1 MIDSAIASYER
12 AIKKPVHW
20 LGPIIPRY
28 YYRLARLY
36 EQKGMKDR
44 AIENYTTFLRVWGK
58 ADPVYKE
65 PADARAR
72 LAKLKRG

>member
-12 AIKKPVHW
+12 ALKKPPNRF
-20 LGPIIPRY
+20 GPIIPRY

-36 EQKGMKDR
+36 EQKGMKEK

-65 PADARAR
+65 PADAQVR
-72 LAKLKRG
+72 LAKLKRL

>member
-1 MIDSAIASYER
+1 
-12 AIKKPVHW
+12 
-20 LGPIIPRY
+20 
-28 YYRLARLY
+28 
-36 EQKGMKDR
+36 MKDR